1 MDQTKEKLPGVV
13 IGIVKGFEDPAGE
26 GRIELEFPRLP
37 DPHRSGFAPVA
48 APLAGKDR
56 GLFLMP
62 EPNDEVLVAFLHG
75 NFEDPYIVGYLWNG
89 VDKPP
94 RSTPSTRVLVTPG
107 NHMLEFEDDATKPK
121 ITLKSAGNHSIEIDD
136 TAATITVRTSGGQQI
151 VLSDMPGSIEL
162 RGGGTRRLALE
173 NNMVVIT

>member
-1 MDQTKEKLPGVV
+1 MTSPIPGVV
-13 IGIVKGFEDPAGE
+13 IGTVKSLDDPTGE

-37 DPHRSGFAPVA
+37 DAHRSAFAAVA
-48 APLAGKDR
+48 APLAGKER

-62 EPNDEVLVAFLHG
+62 EQDDEVLVAFVHG

-107 NHMLEFEDDATKPK
+107 KHMLEFEDDPASLK

-136 TAATITVRTSGGQQI
+136 TTGTITVRTSGGQQI

-162 RGGGTRRLALE
+162 RGGGRRLALE
-173 NNMVVIT
+173 NGMVVVT